1 MKKYLEKAF
10 AEIAQ
15 LGLDTEQKIM
25 RLAFS
30 PEHEKVVAYVI
41 KLMQDCNLQVYRDG
55 VGNVIARK
63 EGTADLPALMM
74 GSHLDS
80 VPDGGN
86 YDGVVGVLG
95 ALAIINSFA
104 TENYQN
110 KHPLEIVVFMAEES
124 SLFGCST
131 LGSKAFW
138 GLLTEAD
145 SLNIKNNDGITFSEV
160 LQQKKW
166 EKEQGLGLL
175 LFMEL

>member
-15 LGLDTEQKIM
+15 LGLDNEQKIM

-41 KLMQDCNLQVYRDG
+41 KLMRDCNLQVYRDG

-63 EGTADLPALMM
+63 EGKADLPALMM

-86 YDGVVGVLG
+86 SPRAGPQGRAPRHYLQAHRRQGRR
-95 ALAIINSFA
+95 FA
-104 TENYQN
+104 S
-110 KHPLEIVVFMAEES
+110 H
-124 SLFGCST
+124 
-131 LGSKAFW
+131 
-138 GLLTEAD
+138 D
-145 SLNIKNNDGITFSEV
+145 SGPH
-160 LQQKKW
+160 
-166 EKEQGLGLL
+166 
-175 LFMEL
+175 